1 MAELVTIARPY
12 AEAVFALARER
23 GELAKWSQMLALIAG
38 VYQDGQTQ
46 AAIANPKVTIADIE
60 KLMLA
65 VCGDRIDGTG
75 RNLIQVLVQNG
86 RLAMLPE
93 IRALYERL
101 KAEDEGLVEA
111 RISSAFPLDDAQ
123 LTQVV
128 SLLSR
133 RYRKS
138 ITPSVSVDPELI
150 GGVRVQV
157 GDRVWDASVRGR
169 LQSMAAALMK

>member
-38 VYQDGQTQ
+38 VYRDGQTQ
-46 AAIANPKVTIADIE
+46 AAIANPKVTLADIE

-65 VCGDRIDGTG
+65 VCGDRIDGAG
-75 RNLIQVLVQNG
+75 RNLIQVLAQNG

-93 IRALYERL
+93 IHALYEQL
-101 KAEDEGLVEA
+101 KAEDEGLIEA
-111 RISSAFPLDDAQ
+111 RISSAFPLDEAQ
-123 LTQVV
+123 LAQVV
-128 SLLSR
+128 TLLSR
-133 RYRKS
+133 RYRKNV
-138 ITPSVSVDPELI
+138 TPSVSVDPELI

-169 LQSMAAALMK
+169 LQSMAAALTK